1 MYTDLTLDTDYSQP
15 ERPQLKRRMRKAQQK
30 ENGSDLT
37 ARMAFLRDFDTP
49 SFTVSEQV
57 LACCAIARE
66 KLDLGDYS
74 SGCSAL
80 QAWWTLGEW
89 PKQRGLSNSASA
101 ELLLVAGTLSGW
113 VASTKQMLGGRKP
126 AEAMLNGAIALFE
139 QLGEKERAA
148 EGRIELAC
156 CYYHQGAFDL
166 ARSTLH
172 AALADLTDN
181 DRELKSVA
189 LIRLAVVERLAGR
202 LHEALDLLK
211 DASPLL
217 ETSGAWPKGRFHLE
231 YANTLKELGIAE
243 NRKSYFERAF
253 GHYRQALDHF
263 IEIGNQRYTAIVENN
278 YGCLLSTMS
287 RFDEACLHLDRARD
301 LFEILQ
307 DNVRRAQVDE
317 TIAQLY
323 LASGKYELAD
333 RSINLSVDTLESSG
347 EEAFLAE
354 ALTTRGIVLCRLGR
368 RHEAKPNLERAH
380 RVAERCEDY
389 EAAGKALL
397 IMIEEMSDHLADDER
412 REIGAQANQLLAN
425 SQQHATRERLR
436 KCLNIIADAHTK
448 YEAEREQQI
457 HAEKMAAL
465 GELSFGVAHN
475 VNNTL
480 TGILGR
486 AQLLLRNSND
496 SGKVESGLELII
508 KSAEDGAHIIRRIQD
523 FARQRPSREFES
535 ISVSELLKD
544 ACEMTRPRWERRSE
558 FVPIHF
564 ALHTDSLDYVK
575 GDPVELR
582 EVLVNMIYNA
592 VDAMPN
598 GGEIALSSVEMRD
611 RTVICITDSGT
622 GMGPE
627 VKSRLFDPFFS
638 TKGRKGTGM
647 GLAVSFGIIRRHGGS
662 IEVESE
668 PGRGTTFKIFLPRVA
683 TAETQSSNNIDV
695 SVTNELS
702 DKLRVLVVDD
712 ETHVRD
718 VLIEALEA
726 EGCEVLS
733 AQSGDIALALFEQ
746 HEGKIDAVFTDI
758 GMPEMSGWEL
768 VNEIRERSKTLP
780 LAIISGWADAISVD
794 ARNSIKADWVIAKP
808 FDIDKISEIAQQIA
822 QRKSA

>member
-1 MYTDLTLDTDYSQP
+1 
-15 ERPQLKRRMRKAQQK
+15 MRKADHI

-37 ARMAFLRDFDTP
+37 ARMAFLRDLSTP
-49 SFTVSEQV
+49 SFTLSEQV
-57 LACCAIARE
+57 LACCSIARE

-74 SGCSAL
+74 SGCAAL
-80 QAWWTLGEW
+80 QSWWTLGEW
-89 PKQRGLSNSASA
+89 PKQGGLSNSASA
-101 ELLLVAGTLSGW
+101 ELLLIAGTLSGW

-126 AEAMLNGAIALFE
+126 AEAMLSGAIALFE

-166 ARSTLH
+166 ARSILNS
-172 AALADLTDN
+172 ALGDLGESN
-181 DRELKSVA
+181 RELKSVA

-202 LHEALDLLK
+202 LHEALGLLK

-217 ETSGAWPKGRFHLE
+217 ESSGAWPKGRFHLE
-231 YANTLKELGIAE
+231 CANTLKELGIAE

-253 GHYRQALDHF
+253 GHYSEALEHF

-278 YGCLLSTMS
+278 YGCLLSTMA

-317 TIAQLY
+317 TLAQLY
-323 LASGKYELAD
+323 LASGKYEQAD
-333 RSINLSVDTLESSG
+333 RSINLAVDTLESSG

-368 RHEAKPNLERAH
+368 RHEAKPNLERAQ

-436 KCLNIIADAHTK
+436 KCLEIIADAHTK
-448 YEAEREQQI
+448 YETEREQQI

-486 AQLLLRNSND
+486 AQLLLRNSTEA
-496 SGKVESGLELII
+496 SKVEAGLELII

-523 FARQRPSREFES
+523 FARQRPSREFETV
-535 ISVSELLKD
+535 SVAELLKD
-544 ACEMTRPRWERRSE
+544 ACEMTRPRWEKSE
-558 FVPIHF
+558 FAPVHF
-564 ALHTDSLDYVK
+564 VLQAESQASVK

-598 GGEIALSSVEMRD
+598 GGEIKLSSIEIRD
-611 RTVICITDSGT
+611 RVVISISDSGT

-647 GLAVSFGIIRRHGGS
+647 GLAVSFGIIRRHEGS
-662 IEVESE
+662 IEVDSE
-668 PGRGTTFKIFLPRVA
+668 PGRGTTFKIVLPRVA
-683 TAETQSSNNIDV
+683 TADTQTPVNVET
-695 SVTNELS
+695 SVATEVNG
-702 DKLRVLVVDD
+702 KLRVLVVDD

-726 EGCEVLS
+726 EGCEVIS
-733 AQSGDIALALFEQ
+733 AQSGDIALALFDQ
-746 HEGKIDAVFTDI
+746 YEGKIDAVFTDI

-780 LAIISGWADAISVD
+780 LAIVSGWADAISIES
-794 ARNSIKADWVIAKP
+794 RNSVKADWVIAKP
-808 FDIDKISEIAQQIA
+808 FDIDKISDIAQQIA
-822 QRKSA
+822 QRKTA